1 MSKQKAFSLINL
13 SGLTIGIACSLLI
26 LLFVQDELSFDQF
39 HADADRIYRVGF
51 EGRIQGKQTTSAQ
64 TGFALASALQEVS
77 EVESTMRMASWG
89 TFPVSYQD
97 KAFTEKYLLLADQ
110 NFFRFFSFNLLE
122 GHPDSVLAGERKV
135 VISESAAKR
144 YFNYKGKGDT
154 TPLGKTVIF
163 AQGYTVQVS
172 GIAEDPPLQSH
183 FHFTLILSL
192 SSWETT
198 EANDW
203 ITGRLITYYKTVPG
217 ADPDRTES
225 KITNLLERRLN
236 DEMEKLR
243 NTNLEQYKQQ
253 GTELRYFVQP
263 LQDIHLKSNLSDEI
277 EVNGSIQNIYLFSC
291 IAIFIT
297 LLACINFMNLTTA
310 QSASRA
316 KEVAVR
322 KSVGANHDRLVR
334 QFLLESYFYVIAAV
348 ILALAIVVPAL
359 APFNFF
365 TGKNISLYG
374 LFNAE
379 FVGGILAFIFITGL
393 VAGSYPAFYLTH
405 FSPIEV
411 LKGNL
416 RARIRTYGIRNV
428 LVVFQFF
435 ISAVLIIATLVV
447 YSQLRFIQKADLGFD
462 KTHVI
467 NLLHTRNLGTH
478 GSVFK
483 EELLKHPGVASA
495 SYCNRLPPNIDWRSM
510 FRPVGQQKDFLF
522 SVYEVDHDHL
532 EAMGYKMVS
541 GRFFTAG
548 NRRDTLSVVI
558 NETAARKLGLADF
571 SHKKLFTDYDLP
583 SGREREI
590 IGIIQD
596 FNFQS
601 LKEPIQPLAIVPG
614 PSPNWEMAIR
624 LTGQDTDET
633 VRAIRALWD
642 KYAPHAPFEYSLL
655 EKNFDS
661 KHGSEKRI
669 GFLFMIFTVLAI
681 LIACLGLFG
690 LATFTAE
697 QHRKQIGIRKVLG
710 ASVANIVRMLN
721 QNFLKLVLLA
731 NLIAWPFTWWIMN
744 QWLDQF
750 AFHAG
755 ISWWIFALST
765 TVTFIIAFFSISYR
779 AFKAATGNPVDSL
792 RNE

>member
-1 MSKQKAFSLINL
+1 
-13 SGLTIGIACSLLI
+13 
-26 LLFVQDELSFDQF
+26 
-39 HADADRIYRVGF
+39 
-51 EGRIQGKQTTSAQ
+51 
-64 TGFALASALQEVS
+64 
-77 EVESTMRMASWG
+77 
-89 TFPVSYQD
+89 
-97 KAFTEKYLLLADQ
+97 
-110 NFFRFFSFNLLE
+110 
-122 GHPDSVLAGERKV
+122 
-135 VISESAAKR
+135 
-144 YFNYKGKGDT
+144 
-154 TPLGKTVIF
+154 
-163 AQGYTVQVS
+163 
-172 GIAEDPPLQSH
+172 
-183 FHFTLILSL
+183 
-192 SSWETT
+192 
-198 EANDW
+198 
-203 ITGRLITYYKTVPG
+203 
-217 ADPDRTES
+217 
-225 KITNLLERRLN
+225 
-236 DEMEKLR
+236 MEKLR

-253 GTELRYFVQP
+253 GNELGYFIQP
-263 LQDIHLKSNLSDEI
+263 LRDIHLKSNLSDEI

-374 LFNAE
+374 LFNTE

-478 GSVFK
+478 GAVFK
-483 EELLKHPGVASA
+483 EELLKQPGIVSA

-510 FRPVGQQKDFLF
+510 FRAVGQQKDFLF

-541 GRFFTAG
+541 GRFLKAG

-558 NETAARKLGLADF
+558 NETAARKLGLTDF
-571 SHKKLFTDYDLP
+571 SDKKLFTDYDLP

-601 LKEPIQPLAIVPG
+601 LKEPIQPLAIVAG
-614 PSPNWEMAIR
+614 PTPNWEMAIR

-710 ASVANIVRMLN
+710 ASVTNIVRMLN

-755 ISWWIFALST
+755 ISWWIFALSA